1 MIRYIAR
8 RTVQMFVLFII
19 FLTLTFL
26 LLTALPG
33 DTVKQRFATN
43 PNIPPEAAQLAIE
56 RLGLDKPLWEQ
67 YSSYMWNFFRG
78 DFGFSFLQYPRP
90 VSDIILERLPRT
102 LVLFLTV
109 LVSYYI
115 LGFVAGKFIAWRRG
129 RRGEHAITIGSV
141 FLYTVF
147 YPWFALMLIWF
158 FAFYADV
165 VPINK
170 FLDPQEW
177 VDAPFSSNHVFM
189 VIFGVML
196 VGGIVALTLW
206 ILSRRVRDP
215 ALRKRIVWVG
225 YGALA
230 VVMLW
235 FWYLSDFGS
244 ARRLY
249 AGDILHH
256 MILPVV
262 TITLIS
268 FAGIM
273 LLTRSSMLETM
284 REDFILTARAKGLA
298 EKTVRGPPR
307 RPHRPAP
314 GHHQPGDRRSHRHR
328 RGDHHRDRLLV
339 AGHGRAALHVG
350 GRAGHEPGYR
360 RLLVRGRHGHGRA
373 PGGGHPLHVPR
384 PPHQGDG
391 GVTMPEP
398 VR

>member
-1 MIRYIAR
+1 MLGYIAR
-8 RTVQMFVLFII
+8 RTAQMAVLFLV

-67 YSSYMWNFFRG
+67 YTSYMWNFFRG
-78 DFGFSFLQYPRP
+78 DFGFSFIQYPRP

-109 LVSYYI
+109 VVSYYI

-129 RRGEHAITIGSV
+129 RRGEHALTIGSV

-189 VIFGVML
+189 VIFAFIL
-196 VGGIVALTLW
+196 IGGGAALAFW
-206 ILSRRVRDP
+206 ILSRRIRDP
-215 ALRKRIVWVG
+215 VRRRRIVWMG
-225 YGALA
+225 LALLGIGA
-230 VVMLW
+230 VW
-235 FWYLSDFGS
+235 FWYGSTFGS

-249 AGDILHH
+249 AGDIAHH
-256 MILPVV
+256 MILPVA

-284 REDFILTARAKGLA
+284 REDFILTARAKGLS
-298 EKTVRGPPR
+298 EKIV
-307 RPHRPAP
+307 
-314 GHHQPGDRRSHRHR
+314 
-328 RGDHHRDRLLV
+328 RDRHAARTALLPVTTSLVIAVATVIDGGIITETVYSWPGMGELLFTSVVEQDLNLAIAAFSFVGVMAMVGHLVVDILYMFLDPRIRV
-339 AGHGRAALHVG
+339 AG
-350 GRAGHEPGYR
+350 E
-360 RLLVRGRHGHGRA
+360 
-373 PGGGHPLHVPR
+373 
-384 PPHQGDG
+384 
-391 GVTMPEP
+391 
-398 VR
+398 

>member
-1 MIRYIAR
+1 MMRYIAR
-8 RTVQMFVLFII
+8 RTAQMILLFII

-33 DTVKQRFATN
+33 DAVKQRFATN
-43 PNIPPEAAQLAIE
+43 PNVPPEAAQLAIE

-78 DFGFSFLQYPRP
+78 DFGFSFIQYPRP

-109 LVSYYI
+109 VVSYYL
-115 LGFVAGKFIAWRRG
+115 LGFLAGKFIAWRRG
-129 RRGEHAITIGSV
+129 RRGEHALTISSV

-177 VDAPFSSNHVFM
+177 VDAPFSSNHVFI
-189 VIFGVML
+189 VIFVVLLL
-196 VGGIVALTLW
+196 VGISTLTLW
-206 ILSRRVRDP
+206 ILSRRIREPSVR
-215 ALRKRIVWVG
+215 RRVVWG
-225 YGALA
+225 GNAALA
-230 VVMLW
+230 LIMLW

-249 AGDILHH
+249 AGDIAHH
-256 MILPVV
+256 MILPVA

-284 REDFILTARAKGLA
+284 REDFILTARAKGLP
-298 EKTVRGPPR
+298 EKTVR
-307 RPHRPAP
+307 
-314 GHHQPGDRRSHRHR
+314 DRHAARTA
-328 RGDHHRDRLLV
+328 LLPVTTSLVIAV
-339 AGHGRAALHVG
+339 ATVI
-350 GRAGHEPGYR
+350 
-360 RLLVRGRHGHGRA
+360 
-373 PGGGHPLHVPR
+373 
-384 PPHQGDG
+384 DG
-391 GVTMPEP
+391 GIITETVYSWPGMGELLFTSVVEQDLNLAIAAFSFVGVMAMVGHLVVDILYMFLDPRIRIAGE
-398 VR
+398 

>member
-1 MIRYIAR
+1 MVI
-8 RTVQMFVLFII
+8 LFLV

-33 DTVKQRFATN
+33 DVVKQKFATN

-78 DFGFSFLQYPRP
+78 DFGFSFTQYPRP
-90 VSDIILERLPRT
+90 VSDIILERIPRT

-115 LGFVAGKFIAWRRG
+115 LGFVTGKFIAWRRG
-129 RRGEHAITIGSV
+129 RRGEHALTVGGV
-141 FLYTVF
+141 LLYTVF

-189 VIFGVML
+189 VIFAVLL
-196 VGGIVALTLW
+196 VGGVTALVFW
-206 ILSRRVRDP
+206 ILTRRIRDP
-215 ALRKRIVWVG
+215 VRRRRIAWTG
-225 YGALA
+225 YTLLGAVL
-230 VVMLW
+230 VW
-235 FWYLSDFGS
+235 FWYGSEFGS

-249 AGDILHH
+249 AGDIAHH
-256 MILPVV
+256 MILPVM

-298 EKTVRGPPR
+298 ENIV
-307 RPHRPAP
+307 
-314 GHHQPGDRRSHRHR
+314 
-328 RGDHHRDRLLV
+328 RDRHAARTALLPVTTSLVIAV
-339 AGHGRAALHVG
+339 ATVI
-350 GRAGHEPGYR
+350 
-360 RLLVRGRHGHGRA
+360 
-373 PGGGHPLHVPR
+373 
-384 PPHQGDG
+384 DG
-391 GVTMPEP
+391 GIITETVYSWPGMGELLFSSVINQDLNLAIGAFSFVGVMAMVGHLVVDILYVFLDPRIRVTGE
-398 VR
+398 